1 MELDIIKTKVHLL
14 KKVSPT
20 MNLIRKL
27 EVLLEISREIFCG
40 FYFNQKM
47 KTSQIEAI
55 GLEKEHTFFFLF
67 EYELLIELR

>member
-1 MELDIIKTKVHLL
+1 
-14 KKVSPT
+14 

>member
-20 MNLIRKL
+20 MNLIWKL

-55 GLEKEHTFFFLF
+55 GLEKEHFYFFPL
-67 EYELLIELR
+67 